1 MTRFIKKNGNKQ
13 GIILVMVLMILA
25 MAMIFISAALL
36 LTNSTRN
43 RLYRN
48 AEQSQARLTVTSA
61 AEMIYQAISTQEI
74 SDTTL
79 RNLAGTAGSAGTTIN
94 LTASANVPG
103 LSNSTSGDN
112 NTTMHVYRTDATHI
126 NIDFATTID
135 TETENVRMIL
145 KETPPKAPASRFDA
159 PINVGYGDDYSFA
172 NINVGAGA
180 PAGTKDNFVI
190 IHGNGSTVDLSRS
203 DKGDGME
210 STFIFIGET
219 SATSIDVNFNT
230 DKYKGDLVFLGDY
243 SRMKLGSQAHVYCA
257 GNIFFIGKSDT
268 TDTNSF
274 TVTNNAVDFNT
285 TGYNKGWYFVNRVC
299 NASALDEGKIESALS
314 WAISGGTA
322 ALVDSSNCDV
332 TISGTST
339 PSVNLTW
346 DNGNASNL
354 DNLSTIAAAYSDIS
368 NTSSTAVMIRKYMDA
383 DFSGSNNLPKTADAF
398 ASFGY
403 SATHP
408 SDATPMT
415 GKNFVSTYNYAT
427 SNSIV
432 PEGTYY
438 LSGGDTVLNDASLDN
453 PKYLF
458 FDGSKEYTIYIGSSY
473 NIKGV
478 LFVVLGPASNPPK
491 TAFILESGV
500 NLTTGYTNKSKGNDS
515 DLFATGFVSVSLRSY
530 TSATVSSC
538 YDAIKYGGSSPLK
551 AWDVLKLSY
560 TDTTGMRYGSSS
572 PYDGVNKPSMYILGA
587 GHNTLTLGDTAGGGA
602 FCEAYVGLYNTVYDK
617 TEAHTSVVRINH
629 NVLYFYGRIEAT
641 KITQDTNVNGFAIP
655 YCASLGAAESHD
667 PKPAISDFKIVDM
680 IYYYA

>member
-1 MTRFIKKNGNKQ
+1 MTRFIKKNSNKQ

-74 SDTTL
+74 SDATL
-79 RNLAGTAGSAGTTIN
+79 RSLAGTAGSAGTTIN

-159 PINVGYGDDYSFA
+159 PINVGYDGDYSFA
-172 NINVGAGA
+172 NFNIGAGA
-180 PAGTKDNFVI
+180 PSGAKDNFVI
-190 IHGNGSTVDLSRS
+190 IHGNGSKIDLTRS
-203 DKGDGME
+203 DAGDGME

-219 SATSIDVNFNT
+219 SATKIDVNFNT

-243 SRMKLGSQAHVYCA
+243 ATMRLGSQAHVYCN
-257 GNIFFIGKSDT
+257 GNIFFIGKDNT
-268 TDTNSF
+268 TDTDAF
-274 TVTNNAVDFNT
+274 EDTGVTVDLYDSSKT
-285 TGYNKGWYFVNRVC
+285 YNRGWYFINRVC
-299 NASALDEGKIESALS
+299 NNDAIGNNKVRDALD
-314 WAISGGTA
+314 WASQQSGGNV
-322 ALVDSSNCDV
+322 ALVDSAV
-332 TISGTST
+332 SGESL
-339 PSVNLTW
+339 SFTW
-346 DNGNASNL
+346 DDGNAS
-354 DNLSTIAAAYSDIS
+354 DIPSSYLSNWKSRMTAINSTTTAAIKS
-368 NTSSTAVMIRKYMDA
+368 YMNA

-408 SDATPMT
+408 SDATAMT
-415 GKNFVSTYNYAT
+415 GKNFVSTYNYAA
-427 SNSIV
+427 SNAIV

-438 LSGGDTVLNDASLDN
+438 LSGGDTVLNDAALDN

-500 NLTTGYTNKSKGNDS
+500 NISADYTNKSKGAS
-515 DLFATGFVSVSLRSY
+515 TDLFATGFVSVSLRNY
-530 TSATVSSC
+530 TSATVQSC
-538 YDAIKYGGSSPLK
+538 YDAIKYSASDALK
-551 AWDVLKLSY
+551 AYDVLDLTYSG
-560 TDTTGMRYGSSS
+560 GMKYGSSS
-572 PYDGVNKPSMYILGA
+572 PYDGVKKPSLYILGA
-587 GHNTLTLGDTAGGGA
+587 GNNDLILGSSGGGGV

-617 TEAHTSVVRINH
+617 TAAHSSYLYIGH
-629 NVLYFYGRIEAT
+629 NVLYFYGRVEAT
-641 KITQDTNVNGFAIP
+641 GIKTSETNVNGFAIP
-655 YCASLGAAESHD
+655 YCASLGAGESHD